1 MWMAMKLHTSLSI
14 NECLS
19 RLAFAIDA
27 EKRSLSWSGYKGS
40 RPILGKIY
48 GDQFRL
54 RKRIYYRNDL
64 QPFFYGQFVPSE
76 NGTLID
82 GNFRMHPFTKW
93 FMIYWFAFLAFFL
106 VVDALAPLI
115 FGPANVNDSIVIA
128 LFSLVMMCFGIFIMV
143 FSTWLCRGHKKV
155 IVDLLMQSLEA
166 REIEKET
173 NS

>member
-1 MWMAMKLHTSLSI
+1 MAMKLHTSLSI
-14 NECLS
+14 NECLT
-19 RLAFAIDA
+19 RLASAIDV
-27 EKRSLSWSGYKGS
+27 EKWSFSSSGFDSK
-40 RPILGKIY
+40 PILGKIY
-48 GDQFRL
+48 GDKFRL
-54 RKRIYYRNDL
+54 RKRIYYRNGL

-82 GNFRMHPFTKW
+82 GKFRIHPFDKW
-93 FMIYWFAFLAFFL
+93 IMIYWFAFLAFFL

-115 FGPANVNDSIVIA
+115 FGPANLEDSIVIII
-128 LFSLVMMCFGIFIMV
+128 FSLFMMCFGIFIMV